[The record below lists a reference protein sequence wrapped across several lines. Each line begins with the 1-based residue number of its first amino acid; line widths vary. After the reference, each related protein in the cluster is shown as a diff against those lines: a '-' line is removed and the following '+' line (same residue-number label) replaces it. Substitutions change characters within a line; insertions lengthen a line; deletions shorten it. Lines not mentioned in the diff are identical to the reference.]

1 MTAFPNHTCFI
12 KKATIYSLTIGPYTH
27 SLKEKLTTNMAY
39 YTGCSILKLQPI
51 LNGPGVTYY
60 TIYKTDRPI

>member
-1 MTAFPNHTCFI
+1 MIAFPNHTCFI
-12 KKATIYSLTIGPYTH
+12 KKATIYSLTIGPYAH

-51 LNGPGVTYY
+51 LNGPGVTVPYN
-60 TIYKTDRPI
+60 I